1 VTDAPDET
9 TLPDATS
16 DSGAEPRDHADRAPS
31 VPAEEPTADADRA
44 EVDAEERTSP
54 AAVPR
59 PPRPGQRVPR
69 RATAPSPR
77 TAPAV
82 VVAPT
87 PPRLKSTSV
96 AAPAARTAGTGA
108 EDGGDAPSTT
118 SRPPRVRRRTRV
130 QRAAGSAE
138 ADSGAGPAPDG
149 AADRTTTGPAAG
161 SPATPAAAAAV
172 PAAAAATPP
181 DQDALSE
188 LRGMF
193 AEADPPP
200 AVTEPEDEDQD
211 ASPTDGV
218 PAADPEEGSRAAADE
233 VEQVD
238 GVAQDEPVVHAAA
251 DAEEAEGA
259 PDEAASDMPAADAGT
274 GAAPEPDPEPEP
286 SAPSAPDADLT
297 GPPAD
302 APDVV
307 RDEGI
312 QADLLP
318 GPITEPEEADAGT
331 DPDTDTRIHGDTTA
345 ESEPVADRAPAAPPV
360 AHERDDDAPAARAD
374 PAPARTVTVR
384 TDSLTAPRSSRP
396 GLAGVAET
404 ALTPS
409 VRGDRAASPELGD
422 DVLVIDGLTKR
433 FDEKVAVDDVA
444 LTVRAGSFYGIVGP
458 NGAGKTTTMS
468 MVTGL
473 LRPDAGT
480 VTVNGIDVWRDPLT
494 AKRSI
499 GVLPDRLRLFDRLT
513 GAQLLHYSGA
523 LRGLDDAEIRS
534 RSADLVAAF
543 GLEDAVGRLV
553 TDYSAGM
560 TKKVALAC
568 AMIHSPRML
577 VLDEPFESV
586 DPVSAANVVEIL
598 QDYVAHGG
606 TVVLS
611 SHGMD
616 FIQRICD
623 HVAIIVN
630 GRVLAAGTMDEVRAG
645 RSLEERFVA
654 LAGGRRTAEGF
665 SWLHSFSD

>member
-1 VTDAPDET
+1 MTDAPDET
-9 TLPDATS
+9 TSPDATS
-16 DSGAEPRDHADRAPS
+16 DTGAQPHDGTSSGVSSTGDGPTGTATATGAADAAVDVPAAPRAPK
-31 VPAEEPTADADRA
+31 
-44 EVDAEERTSP
+44 
-54 AAVPR
+54 
-59 PPRPGQRVPR
+59 PGQRVPR

-87 PPRLKSTSV
+87 PPRVKASPIVASTARPATAPGSDPDAGE
-96 AAPAARTAGTGA
+96 AA
-108 EDGGDAPSTT
+108 STP
-118 SRPPRVRRRTRV
+118 SRPPRVRRRTRA
-130 QRAAGSAE
+130 QRAAGDPADAGTPPQPDAE
-138 ADSGAGPAPDG
+138 QDGPPVLPSE
-149 AADRTTTGPAAG
+149 PAAP
-161 SPATPAAAAAV
+161 SEPEQ
-172 PAAAAATPP
+172 
-181 DQDALSE
+181 DDLDALS
-188 LRGMF
+188 GML
-193 AEADPPP
+193 ADVHRETPSTEADPVRETRDVDPSP
-200 AVTEPEDEDQD
+200 ESTDTDEVASEGEQVVAIVAEPG
-211 ASPTDGV
+211 P
-218 PAADPEEGSRAAADE
+218 DPIDAADE
-233 VEQVD
+233 ERGSGSTRDD
-238 GVAQDEPVVHAAA
+238 GMASEPDGEPADESSA
-251 DAEEAEGA
+251 DAEE
-259 PDEAASDMPAADAGT
+259 
-274 GAAPEPDPEPEP
+274 
-286 SAPSAPDADLT
+286 
-297 GPPAD
+297 
-302 APDVV
+302 
-307 RDEGI
+307 
-312 QADLLP
+312 
-318 GPITEPEEADAGT
+318 EADAEVEEEAA
-331 DPDTDTRIHGDTTA
+331 P
-345 ESEPVADRAPAAPPV
+345 APAAVATPP
-360 AHERDDDAPAARAD
+360 RA
-374 PAPARTVTVR
+374 VSVR
-384 TDSLTAPRSSRP
+384 TDSLTSPRSTRAGLP
-396 GLAGVAET
+396 GVGET

-409 VRGDRAASPELGD
+409 VRGDRAAAPALGD
-422 DVLVIDGLTKR
+422 DVLVIEGLTKR

-480 VTVNGIDVWRDPLT
+480 VTVNGIDVWQDPLT

-534 RSADLVAAF
+534 RSADLIQAF

>member
-1 VTDAPDET
+1 MG
-9 TLPDATS
+9 S
-16 DSGAEPRDHADRAPS
+16 EP
-31 VPAEEPTADADRA
+31 EPT
-44 EVDAEERTSP
+44 
-54 AAVPR
+54 
-59 PPRPGQRVPR
+59 
-69 RATAPSPR
+69 
-77 TAPAV
+77 
-82 VVAPT
+82 PT
-87 PPRLKSTSV
+87 V
-96 AAPAARTAGTGA
+96 
-108 EDGGDAPSTT
+108 E
-118 SRPPRVRRRTRV
+118 
-130 QRAAGSAE
+130 
-138 ADSGAGPAPDG
+138 
-149 AADRTTTGPAAG
+149 
-161 SPATPAAAAAV
+161 PAAASDPASE
-172 PAAAAATPP
+172 PAATAFP
-181 DQDALSE
+181 D
-188 LRGMF
+188 
-193 AEADPPP
+193 
-200 AVTEPEDEDQD
+200 DED
-211 ASPTDGV
+211 V
-218 PAADPEEGSRAAADE
+218 PGSR
-233 VEQVD
+233 
-238 GVAQDEPVVHAAA
+238 P
-251 DAEEAEGA
+251 
-259 PDEAASDMPAADAGT
+259 
-274 GAAPEPDPEPEP
+274 
-286 SAPSAPDADLT
+286 
-297 GPPAD
+297 
-302 APDVV
+302 
-307 RDEGI
+307 
-312 QADLLP
+312 
-318 GPITEPEEADAGT
+318 
-331 DPDTDTRIHGDTTA
+331 
-345 ESEPVADRAPAAPPV
+345 
-360 AHERDDDAPAARAD
+360 D
-374 PAPARTVTVR
+374 PAPTRSVTVR
-384 TDSLTAPRSSRP
+384 TDSLTAPRSPR
-396 GLAGVAET
+396 LAGVAET

-409 VRGDRAASPELGD
+409 VRGDRAAAPELGD

-433 FDEKVAVDDVA
+433 FDEKVAVDDIA

-534 RSADLVAAF
+534 RSADLIQAF

-630 GRVLAAGTMDEVRAG
+630 GRVLASGTMDEVRAG

>member
-1 VTDAPDET
+1 M
-9 TLPDATS
+9 
-16 DSGAEPRDHADRAPS
+16 
-31 VPAEEPTADADRA
+31 EESTADAASA
-44 EVDAEERTSP
+44 EAESEAAAVV

-87 PPRLKSTSV
+87 PPRLKSTPV
-96 AAPAARTAGTGA
+96 AAPASRPSGGTA
-108 EDGGDAPSTT
+108 DGEGEAAVTAA
-118 SRPPRVRRRTRV
+118 RPPRVRRRTRV

-138 ADSGAGPAPDG
+138 PVAATQSAAPSEADE
-149 AADRTTTGPAAG
+149 DRTAETPVAGAPTTSAPG
-161 SPATPAAAAAV
+161 PATPDDV
-172 PAAAAATPP
+172 AATQP
-181 DQDALSE
+181 DQDGLSE

-193 AEADPPP
+193 ADDDP
-200 AVTEPEDEDQD
+200 Q
-211 ASPTDGV
+211 
-218 PAADPEEGSRAAADE
+218 
-233 VEQVD
+233 
-238 GVAQDEPVVHAAA
+238 PVVAPVGA
-251 DAEEAEGA
+251 DAEEQDVAPTDDAATADGSRASSAEVEQDVIGVPDAEEGA
-259 PDEAASDMPAADAGT
+259 PDADADAYT
-274 GAAPEPDPEPEP
+274 EPGQDATDAVEP
-286 SAPSAPDADLT
+286 T
-297 GPPAD
+297 PAD
-302 APDVV
+302 AARERAMDPMP
-307 RDEGI
+307 
-312 QADLLP
+312 AP
-318 GPITEPEEADAGT
+318 EADADT
-331 DPDTDTRIHGDTTA
+331 DPDPDPDPDTDTDTDTDTTVA
-345 ESEPVADRAPAAPPV
+345 SEPDAEIAPAAPALP
-360 AHERDDDAPAARAD
+360 HERDEDAPARDED
-374 PAPARTVTVR
+374 PAPARAVTIR
-384 TDSLTAPRSSRP
+384 TDSLTAPRSTRP

-409 VRGDRAASPELGD
+409 VRGDRAAAPELGE

-433 FDEKVAVDDVA
+433 FDEKVAVDDIA

-458 NGAGKTTTMS
+458 NGAGKTTTLS

-480 VTVNGIDVWRDPLT
+480 VTVNGIDVWREPLV

-611 SHGMD
+611 SHGME

>member
-1 VTDAPDET
+1 MQRPAG
-9 TLPDATS
+9 
-16 DSGAEPRDHADRAPS
+16 GADLAAGPAD
-31 VPAEEPTADADRA
+31 EEPTATPDTASVESADGAVATADADASADDVTPEPTMEHAESEQDAVDDVRSLLA
-44 EVDAEERTSP
+44 DVDADAYAAVETNSVEQEVD
-54 AAVPR
+54 
-59 PPRPGQRVPR
+59 
-69 RATAPSPR
+69 
-77 TAPAV
+77 
-82 VVAPT
+82 
-87 PPRLKSTSV
+87 
-96 AAPAARTAGTGA
+96 
-108 EDGGDAPSTT
+108 
-118 SRPPRVRRRTRV
+118 
-130 QRAAGSAE
+130 
-138 ADSGAGPAPDG
+138 
-149 AADRTTTGPAAG
+149 
-161 SPATPAAAAAV
+161 
-172 PAAAAATPP
+172 
-181 DQDALSE
+181 
-188 LRGMF
+188 RGIL
-193 AEADPPP
+193 E
-200 AVTEPEDEDQD
+200 T
-211 ASPTDGV
+211 
-218 PAADPEEGSRAAADE
+218 AADE
-233 VEQVD
+233 DTQEPQDPPSAVPDPAEDEIVEASVM
-238 GVAQDEPVVHAAA
+238 
-251 DAEEAEGA
+251 EAEA
-259 PDEAASDMPAADAGT
+259 EAEAEVEAEAEAEVE
-274 GAAPEPDPEPEP
+274 AEVEAEPEPEP
-286 SAPSAPDADLT
+286 
-297 GPPAD
+297 
-302 APDVV
+302 
-307 RDEGI
+307 
-312 QADLLP
+312 
-318 GPITEPEEADAGT
+318 
-331 DPDTDTRIHGDTTA
+331 
-345 ESEPVADRAPAAPPV
+345 
-360 AHERDDDAPAARAD
+360 
-374 PAPARTVTVR
+374 APARAVTVR
-384 TDSLTAPRSSRP
+384 TDSLTSPRSTRQ
-396 GLAGVAET
+396 GLAGRGET

-409 VRGDRAASPELGD
+409 VRGERAAAPELGD
-422 DVLVIDGLTKR
+422 DVLVIEGLTKR
-433 FDEKVAVDDVA
+433 FDEKVAVDDIA

-534 RSADLVAAF
+534 RSADLIRAF

-630 GRVLAAGTMDEVRAG
+630 GRVLASGTMDEVRAG

>member
-1 VTDAPDET
+1 
-9 TLPDATS
+9 
-16 DSGAEPRDHADRAPS
+16 
-31 VPAEEPTADADRA
+31 
-44 EVDAEERTSP
+44 
-54 AAVPR
+54 
-59 PPRPGQRVPR
+59 
-69 RATAPSPR
+69 
-77 TAPAV
+77 
-82 VVAPT
+82 
-87 PPRLKSTSV
+87 
-96 AAPAARTAGTGA
+96 
-108 EDGGDAPSTT
+108 
-118 SRPPRVRRRTRV
+118 
-130 QRAAGSAE
+130 
-138 ADSGAGPAPDG
+138 
-149 AADRTTTGPAAG
+149 
-161 SPATPAAAAAV
+161 
-172 PAAAAATPP
+172 
-181 DQDALSE
+181 
-188 LRGMF
+188 M
-193 AEADPPP
+193 
-200 AVTEPEDEDQD
+200 
-211 ASPTDGV
+211 
-218 PAADPEEGSRAAADE
+218 
-233 VEQVD
+233 
-238 GVAQDEPVVHAAA
+238 
-251 DAEEAEGA
+251 
-259 PDEAASDMPAADAGT
+259 
-274 GAAPEPDPEPEP
+274 
-286 SAPSAPDADLT
+286 
-297 GPPAD
+297 
-302 APDVV
+302 
-307 RDEGI
+307 
-312 QADLLP
+312 
-318 GPITEPEEADAGT
+318 
-331 DPDTDTRIHGDTTA
+331 
-345 ESEPVADRAPAAPPV
+345 
-360 AHERDDDAPAARAD
+360 
-374 PAPARTVTVR
+374 TVR
-384 TDSLTAPRSSRP
+384 TDSLTAPRSTRP

-409 VRGDRAASPELGD
+409 VRGDRAAAPELGD
-422 DVLVIDGLTKR
+422 DVLVIEGLTKR
-433 FDEKVAVDDVA
+433 FDEKVAVDDIA

-480 VTVNGIDVWRDPLT
+480 VTVNGIDVWREPLT

-523 LRGLDDAEIRS
+523 LRGLPDSEIRS

-586 DPVSAANVVEIL
+586 DPVSAANVVEIM

>member
-1 VTDAPDET
+1 MTDAPDET
-9 TLPDATS
+9 TSPDATS
-16 DSGAEPRDHADRAPS
+16 DSATEPRDHADRAPS
-31 VPAEEPTADADRA
+31 DVAEEPTAGPAAADDERA
-44 EVDAEERTSP
+44 TTT
-54 AAVPR
+54 AVPR

-87 PPRLKSTSV
+87 PPRVKSTPV
-96 AAPAARTAGTGA
+96 TAPASRPSGA
-108 EDGGDAPSTT
+108 AADGDGEAPSTT
-118 SRPPRVRRRTRV
+118 ARPPRVRRRTRV

-138 ADSGAGPAPDG
+138 G
-149 AADRTTTGPAAG
+149 
-161 SPATPAAAAAV
+161 V
-172 PAAAAATPP
+172 PAAPEASGASEAPSDPVPVAEDDSAATQPP
-181 DQDALSE
+181 QDGLSE
-188 LRGMF
+188 LGAMF
-193 AEADPPP
+193 VESDPEASVEP
-200 AVTEPEDEDQD
+200 ARSDAADQD
-211 ASPTDGV
+211 DAPTDDG
-218 PAADPEEGSRAAADE
+218 PAADPEGASPASAEE
-233 VEQVD
+233 VGQ
-238 GVAQDEPVVHAAA
+238 GVAGVA
-251 DAEEAEGA
+251 DGGEAE
-259 PDEAASDMPAADAGT
+259 D
-274 GAAPEPDPEPEP
+274 
-286 SAPSAPDADLT
+286 APDAD
-297 GPPAD
+297 AD
-302 APDVV
+302 AD
-307 RDEGI
+307 
-312 QADLLP
+312 
-318 GPITEPEEADAGT
+318 ADAGA
-331 DPDTDTRIHGDTTA
+331 DADGDA
-345 ESEPVADRAPAAPPV
+345 DEPVADEPVADADPAAEPERDTTSDLETTPADPPAAGSDAVADEENAVDPAQVPVTEDGEDAADGEADTDTTVAAEQVAGMAPAAPRVPPG
-360 AHERDDDAPAARAD
+360 RDEDASASHADPAAARA
-374 PAPARTVTVR
+374 VTVR

-396 GLAGVAET
+396 GLAGMAET

-409 VRGDRAASPELGD
+409 VRGDRAAAPELGE

-480 VTVNGIDVWRDPLT
+480 VTVNGIDVWREPLT

-534 RSADLVAAF
+534 RSADLIAAF

>member
-1 VTDAPDET
+1 MTDAPDET
-9 TLPDATS
+9 TSPDATS
-16 DSGAEPRDHADRAPS
+16 DSAMEARDHADRAPS
-31 VPAEEPTADADRA
+31 AVEEEPTAGPAADPA
-44 EVDAEERTSP
+44 AAEEERATTT
-54 AAVPR
+54 AVPR

-87 PPRLKSTSV
+87 PPRVKSAPV
-96 AAPAARTAGTGA
+96 AAPASRPSAGA
-108 EDGGDAPSTT
+108 ADGDGDAPATT
-118 SRPPRVRRRTRV
+118 TRPPRVRRRTRV
-130 QRAAGSAE
+130 QRAAGSAAGVAAVE
-138 ADSGAGPAPDG
+138 GAEVSGPAEVSKAPID
-149 AADRTTTGPAAG
+149 
-161 SPATPAAAAAV
+161 AV
-172 PAAAAATPP
+172 PAVGSLATSAPGPVAEDDSPAPQP
-181 DQDALSE
+181 DQDGLSAL
-188 LRGMF
+188 GAMF
-193 AEADPPP
+193 AESDPQPLVEPARAD
-200 AVTEPEDEDQD
+200 ADDQD
-211 ASPTDGV
+211 GPPTHDGA
-218 PAADPEEGSRAAADE
+218 AADPEGGSPASSVE
-233 VEQVD
+233 VEQEVAEVAD
-238 GVAQDEPVVHAAA
+238 GG
-251 DAEEAEGA
+251 EAE
-259 PDEAASDMPAADAGT
+259 D
-274 GAAPEPDPEPEP
+274 
-286 SAPSAPDADLT
+286 APDAD
-297 GPPAD
+297 AD
-302 APDVV
+302 AD
-307 RDEGI
+307 
-312 QADLLP
+312 
-318 GPITEPEEADAGT
+318 
-331 DPDTDTRIHGDTTA
+331 
-345 ESEPVADRAPAAPPV
+345 PVADVDPAAEPEQDTTSDHEPGTADPAAAGADAVADEEIAADAAQVPVTETDEDAADGEAETVAEVITEQGAGTAPAAPPV
-360 AHERDDDAPAARAD
+360 PPERDEDASASHAD

-396 GLAGVAET
+396 GLAGMAET

-409 VRGDRAASPELGD
+409 VRGDRAAAPALGE

-480 VTVNGIDVWRDPLT
+480 VTVNGIDVWREPLT

-499 GVLPDRLRLFDRLT
+499 GVLPDRLHLFDRLT

-534 RSADLVAAF
+534 RSADLIAAF

>member
-1 VTDAPDET
+1 
-9 TLPDATS
+9 
-16 DSGAEPRDHADRAPS
+16 
-31 VPAEEPTADADRA
+31 
-44 EVDAEERTSP
+44 
-54 AAVPR
+54 
-59 PPRPGQRVPR
+59 
-69 RATAPSPR
+69 
-77 TAPAV
+77 
-82 VVAPT
+82 
-87 PPRLKSTSV
+87 
-96 AAPAARTAGTGA
+96 
-108 EDGGDAPSTT
+108 
-118 SRPPRVRRRTRV
+118 
-130 QRAAGSAE
+130 
-138 ADSGAGPAPDG
+138 
-149 AADRTTTGPAAG
+149 
-161 SPATPAAAAAV
+161 
-172 PAAAAATPP
+172 
-181 DQDALSE
+181 
-188 LRGMF
+188 M
-193 AEADPPP
+193 
-200 AVTEPEDEDQD
+200 
-211 ASPTDGV
+211 
-218 PAADPEEGSRAAADE
+218 
-233 VEQVD
+233 
-238 GVAQDEPVVHAAA
+238 
-251 DAEEAEGA
+251 
-259 PDEAASDMPAADAGT
+259 
-274 GAAPEPDPEPEP
+274 
-286 SAPSAPDADLT
+286 
-297 GPPAD
+297 
-302 APDVV
+302 
-307 RDEGI
+307 
-312 QADLLP
+312 
-318 GPITEPEEADAGT
+318 
-331 DPDTDTRIHGDTTA
+331 
-345 ESEPVADRAPAAPPV
+345 
-360 AHERDDDAPAARAD
+360 
-374 PAPARTVTVR
+374 TVR
-384 TDSLTAPRSSRP
+384 TDSLTSPRSTRP
-396 GLAGVAET
+396 GLAGVGET

-409 VRGDRAASPELGD
+409 VRGERAAAPDLGD
-422 DVLVIDGLTKR
+422 DVLVIEGLTKR

-534 RSADLVAAF
+534 RAADLVQAF

-630 GRVLAAGTMDEVRAG
+630 GRVLASGTMDEVRAG

>member
-9 TLPDATS
+9 TSPDATS
-16 DSGAEPRDHADRAPS
+16 DTGAQPQDGASTGAPAP
-31 VPAEEPTADADRA
+31 VDGVADATA
-44 EVDAEERTSP
+44 SSP

-87 PPRLKSTSV
+87 PPRVRSTPLVAPVARPADAGATAGEGTSTST
-96 AAPAARTAGTGA
+96 PA
-108 EDGGDAPSTT
+108 
-118 SRPPRVRRRTRV
+118 RPPRVRRRTRV
-130 QRAAGSAE
+130 QRAAGG
-138 ADSGAGPAPDG
+138 ADAAAGPAVEEQPAGEQASPDVSSDETVAPFEG
-149 AADRTTTGPAAG
+149 AADADAVSHEPTAEDAEPEADGVEDVRSLFDDAGPELDSEPTAEA
-161 SPATPAAAAAV
+161 P
-172 PAAAAATPP
+172 
-181 DQDALSE
+181 QDAPETGTADAAPDVDADVDAAEPQDRPSAVSE
-188 LRGMF
+188 PASEPAEDAIVEATVIE
-193 AEADPPP
+193 AEA
-200 AVTEPEDEDQD
+200 EPEPETQ
-211 ASPTDGV
+211 V
-218 PAADPEEGSRAAADE
+218 DPE
-233 VEQVD
+233 
-238 GVAQDEPVVHAAA
+238 P
-251 DAEEAEGA
+251 
-259 PDEAASDMPAADAGT
+259 
-274 GAAPEPDPEPEP
+274 APEPSP
-286 SAPSAPDADLT
+286 
-297 GPPAD
+297 
-302 APDVV
+302 
-307 RDEGI
+307 
-312 QADLLP
+312 
-318 GPITEPEEADAGT
+318 
-331 DPDTDTRIHGDTTA
+331 
-345 ESEPVADRAPAAPPV
+345 
-360 AHERDDDAPAARAD
+360 ARA
-374 PAPARTVTVR
+374 VTVR
-384 TDSLTAPRSSRP
+384 TDSLTSPRSSRP
-396 GLAGVAET
+396 GLAGVGET

-409 VRGDRAASPELGD
+409 VRGERAAAPELGD
-422 DVLVIDGLTKR
+422 DVLVIEGLTKR
-433 FDEKVAVDDVA
+433 FDEKVAVDDIA

-534 RSADLVAAF
+534 RSADLIQAF

-630 GRVLAAGTMDEVRAG
+630 GRVLASGTMDEVRAG

>member
-9 TLPDATS
+9 TSPDATS
-16 DSGAEPRDHADRAPS
+16 DTGAQPQDGASTGAAAPADGA
-31 VPAEEPTADADRA
+31 ADATA
-44 EVDAEERTSP
+44 SSP

-87 PPRLKSTSV
+87 PPRVRSTPLV
-96 AAPAARTAGTGA
+96 APAARPADAGGVGEEGTGTA
-108 EDGGDAPSTT
+108 TT
-118 SRPPRVRRRTRV
+118 PARPPRVRRRTRV
-130 QRAAGSAE
+130 QRAAGGADLPAE
-138 ADSGAGPAPDG
+138 SPVEEQ
-149 AADRTTTGPAAG
+149 AAG
-161 SPATPAAAAAV
+161 EQASPDVSPDRPV
-172 PAAAAATPP
+172 AAT
-181 DQDALSE
+181 
-188 LRGMF
+188 
-193 AEADPPP
+193 AD
-200 AVTEPEDEDQD
+200 
-211 ASPTDGV
+211 
-218 PAADPEEGSRAAADE
+218 
-233 VEQVD
+233 
-238 GVAQDEPVVHAAA
+238 
-251 DAEEAEGA
+251 
-259 PDEAASDMPAADAGT
+259 AADAGADGVSQEPT
-274 GAAPEPDPEPEP
+274 AEDAEPEQDGVEDVRSLFADAGPDPEVAVGSTEDEPEP
-286 SAPSAPDADLT
+286 ET
-297 GPPAD
+297 ETAD
-302 APDVV
+302 ATLDVDV
-307 RDEGI
+307 AEPQDGASAALEPVEDEI
-312 QADLLP
+312 V
-318 GPITEPEEADAGT
+318 EASVIEAEAEAELQT
-331 DPDTDTRIHGDTTA
+331 QVDPDT
-345 ESEPVADRAPAAPPV
+345 APEASP
-360 AHERDDDAPAARAD
+360 ARA
-374 PAPARTVTVR
+374 VTVR
-384 TDSLTAPRSSRP
+384 TDSLTSPRSTRP
-396 GLAGVAET
+396 GLAGLGET

-409 VRGDRAASPELGD
+409 VRGERAAAPELGD
-422 DVLVIDGLTKR
+422 DVLVIQGLTKR
-433 FDEKVAVDDVA
+433 FDEKVAVDDIA

-534 RSADLVAAF
+534 RSADLIQAF

-630 GRVLAAGTMDEVRAG
+630 GRVLASGTMDEVRAG

>member
-1 VTDAPDET
+1 
-9 TLPDATS
+9 
-16 DSGAEPRDHADRAPS
+16 
-31 VPAEEPTADADRA
+31 
-44 EVDAEERTSP
+44 
-54 AAVPR
+54 
-59 PPRPGQRVPR
+59 R

-87 PPRLKSTSV
+87 PPRVKSSPIV
-96 AAPAARTAGTGA
+96 APASRLPVSADDAG
-108 EDGGDAPSTT
+108 ESPSAA

-138 ADSGAGPAPDG
+138 AVAVSEDSAASDVDEERTATGTSVDSPTMPTEAPD
-149 AADRTTTGPAAG
+149 
-161 SPATPAAAAAV
+161 AAV
-172 PAAAAATPP
+172 PPDADATAP
-181 DQDALSE
+181 DQDGLTELSS
-188 LRGMF
+188 MF
-193 AEADPPP
+193 SDADRQPTGDP
-200 AVTEPEDEDQD
+200 ARPVVED
-211 ASPTDGV
+211 DGAPSTGDV
-218 PAADPEEGSRAAADE
+218 PAAEAADG
-233 VEQVD
+233 D
-238 GVAQDEPVVHAAA
+238 GPTSA
-251 DAEEAEGA
+251 EAESRDPASVEATDPGHGVPDA
-259 PDEAASDMPAADAGT
+259 LDDPDEAAGPDAIV
-274 GAAPEPDPEPEP
+274 EPEPEP
-286 SAPSAPDADLT
+286 EPEPKPEPEPVTDRETAPELTADAVAEAAEPADQVADDESATPDADAV
-297 GPPAD
+297 PEP
-302 APDVV
+302 APDS
-307 RDEGI
+307 
-312 QADLLP
+312 
-318 GPITEPEEADAGT
+318 EPET
-331 DPDTDTRIHGDTTA
+331 
-345 ESEPVADRAPAAPPV
+345 
-360 AHERDDDAPAARAD
+360 ARA
-374 PAPARTVTVR
+374 VTVR
-384 TDSLTAPRSSRP
+384 TDSLTAPRSTRP

-409 VRGDRAASPELGD
+409 VRGDRAAAPELGD
-422 DVLVIDGLTKR
+422 DVLVIEGLTKR
-433 FDEKVAVDDVA
+433 FDEKVAVDDIA

-480 VTVNGIDVWRDPLT
+480 VTVNGIDVWREPLT

-523 LRGLDDAEIRS
+523 LRGLADAEIRS
-534 RSADLVAAF
+534 RSADLIAAF

>member
-1 VTDAPDET
+1 M
-9 TLPDATS
+9 
-16 DSGAEPRDHADRAPS
+16 EPREHADRAS
-31 VPAEEPTADADRA
+31 SAEAEELAADTPAAGEEHAPTTVA
-44 EVDAEERTSP
+44 

-87 PPRLKSTSV
+87 PPRVKSAPV
-96 AAPAARTAGTGA
+96 APAASRPSGGAG
-108 EDGGDAPSTT
+108 EDGGDASTT
-118 SRPPRVRRRTRV
+118 TGRAPRVRRRTRV

-138 ADSGAGPAPDG
+138 AV
-149 AADRTTTGPAAG
+149 PAAG
-161 SPATPAAAAAV
+161 SGTTSAPEAESHDDAV
-172 PAAAAATPP
+172 PAQP
-181 DQDALSE
+181 DQDGLSE

-193 AEADPPP
+193 AE
-200 AVTEPEDEDQD
+200 
-211 ASPTDGV
+211 
-218 PAADPEEGSRAAADE
+218 
-233 VEQVD
+233 
-238 GVAQDEPVVHAAA
+238 
-251 DAEEAEGA
+251 
-259 PDEAASDMPAADAGT
+259 
-274 GAAPEPDPEPEP
+274 PEPEP
-286 SAPSAPDADLT
+286 EPEPASAE
-297 GPPAD
+297 PASED
-302 APDVV
+302 RAEP
-307 RDEGI
+307 E
-312 QADLLP
+312 AEPEAETEPLP
-318 GPITEPEEADAGT
+318 GPEAEADL
-331 DPDTDTRIHGDTTA
+331 DA
-345 ESEPVADRAPAAPPV
+345 EPLADVEPVAAPEEEDAASALEPAPADHPASASDVV
-360 AHERDDDAPAARAD
+360 AHAETAED
-374 PAPARTVTVR
+374 PAPDPSAEPATDDGAPTGSDTPAPVDAEVLEEVDAAATPLTPERPADEPASPAEPASTRAVTVR
-384 TDSLTAPRSSRP
+384 TDSLTAPRSPRP
-396 GLAGVAET
+396 GLAGMAET

-409 VRGDRAASPELGD
+409 VRGDRAAAPELGE

-433 FDEKVAVDDVA
+433 FDEKVAVDDIA

-480 VTVNGIDVWRDPLT
+480 VTVNGIDVWREPLI

-534 RSADLVAAF
+534 RSADLIAAF

>member
-1 VTDAPDET
+1 MTDAPDET
-9 TLPDATS
+9 TSPDATS
-16 DSGAEPRDHADRAPS
+16 DSSAEPRDHADSAAA
-31 VPAEEPTADADRA
+31 VPAEGPTVMAVPV
-44 EVDAEERTSP
+44 EGS

-87 PPRLKSTSV
+87 PPRVKSSPV
-96 AAPAARTAGTGA
+96 VAPASRLPVSADDAG
-108 EDGGDAPSTT
+108 ESPSAA

-138 ADSGAGPAPDG
+138 AVVVAEDSAASDVDGERTATGMSVDSPTTPAEVPD
-149 AADRTTTGPAAG
+149 AADPHDARPTAPEQDGLTELSSMFSDADRQPTGDPVRHAPEDDGTPPPDDVSAAEASDG
-161 SPATPAAAAAV
+161 PGPTSADADPGDAV
-172 PAAAAATPP
+172 PDTL
-181 DQDALSE
+181 DDS
-188 LRGMF
+188 
-193 AEADPPP
+193 D
-200 AVTEPEDEDQD
+200 V
-211 ASPTDGV
+211 
-218 PAADPEEGSRAAADE
+218 AADPEASVEPEPEPEPLTDHGIALEPTAEAEAQAAE
-233 VEQVD
+233 TSEQVVD
-238 GVAQDEPVVHAAA
+238 DVSATPDA
-251 DAEEAEGA
+251 DA
-259 PDEAASDMPAADAGT
+259 DAVPGHV
-274 GAAPEPDPEPEP
+274 ADPEPEK
-286 SAPSAPDADLT
+286 
-297 GPPAD
+297 
-302 APDVV
+302 
-307 RDEGI
+307 
-312 QADLLP
+312 
-318 GPITEPEEADAGT
+318 
-331 DPDTDTRIHGDTTA
+331 
-345 ESEPVADRAPAAPPV
+345 
-360 AHERDDDAPAARAD
+360 AR
-374 PAPARTVTVR
+374 PVTVR
-384 TDSLTAPRSSRP
+384 TDSLTAPRSTRP

-409 VRGDRAASPELGD
+409 VRGDRAAAPELGD
-422 DVLVIDGLTKR
+422 DVLVIEGLTKR
-433 FDEKVAVDDVA
+433 FDEKVAVDDIA

-480 VTVNGIDVWRDPLT
+480 VTVNGIDVWREPLT

>member
-1 VTDAPDET
+1 MTDAPDET
-9 TLPDATS
+9 TSSDAASERDAVPLEGAPGTPSAPDA
-16 DSGAEPRDHADRAPS
+16 R
-31 VPAEEPTADADRA
+31 PAQRADAEA
-44 EVDAEERTSP
+44 AP
-54 AAVPR
+54 A
-59 PPRPGQRVPR
+59 PRPGPRVPR
-69 RATAPSPR
+69 RAIAPSPR

-82 VVAPT
+82 VVTPTAPRVTTARAT
-87 PPRLKSTSV
+87 PATRPADDEERTPSSTS
-96 AAPAARTAGTGA
+96 ASAR
-108 EDGGDAPSTT
+108 S
-118 SRPPRVRRRTRV
+118 PRVRKRTRV
-130 QRAAGSAE
+130 QRPAGATAA
-138 ADSGAGPAPDG
+138 DVRTPVDPVAPD
-149 AADRTTTGPAAG
+149 
-161 SPATPAAAAAV
+161 
-172 PAAAAATPP
+172 AAAATTGQEPVAGAGAAP
-181 DQDALSE
+181 APASAPTSTSHDDAVAE
-188 LRGMF
+188 LRGLLDAAEQAHATRLEREDDARGDSL
-193 AEADPPP
+193 AEAAHAEGDTDGGSAPAPVAEAEATDAPHAQEDSTEEAATEAVDVEDARPVDGADSVVDAVETEPP
-200 AVTEPEDEDQD
+200 ATADAPAPRTEQESE
-211 ASPTDGV
+211 G
-218 PAADPEEGSRAAADE
+218 PAAVAAAEILPDDSEDSRAAAADDAPVGP
-233 VEQVD
+233 VER
-238 GVAQDEPVVHAAA
+238 G
-251 DAEEAEGA
+251 
-259 PDEAASDMPAADAGT
+259 DEAAT
-274 GAAPEPDPEPEP
+274 
-286 SAPSAPDADLT
+286 
-297 GPPAD
+297 
-302 APDVV
+302 
-307 RDEGI
+307 
-312 QADLLP
+312 
-318 GPITEPEEADAGT
+318 PEEADE
-331 DPDTDTRIHGDTTA
+331 DTAAQVETA
-345 ESEPVADRAPAAPPV
+345 PEPEVEPAAETES
-360 AHERDDDAPAARAD
+360 A
-374 PAPARTVTVR
+374 PAPAPPPEPARVVTVR
-384 TDSLTAPRSSRP
+384 TDSLTAPRSPRA
-396 GLAGVAET
+396 GLAGVDET

-409 VRGDRAASPELGD
+409 VRGERAAAPELGD
-422 DVLVIDGLTKR
+422 EVLVIAGLTKR

-523 LRGLDDAEIRS
+523 LRGLDAEEIRR

-560 TKKVALAC
+560 AKKVALAC
-568 AMIHSPRML
+568 AMIHSPRLL

-645 RSLEERFVA
+645 RTLEERFVA

>member
-1 VTDAPDET
+1 MTDAPDET
-9 TLPDATS
+9 TSPDATS
-16 DSGAEPRDHADRAPS
+16 DPAAEPREHADRAPS
-31 VPAEEPTADADRA
+31 APMEESTADEAAA
-44 EVDAEERTSP
+44 EAEPEP
-54 AAVPR
+54 AAVVAAVPR

-87 PPRLKSTSV
+87 PPRVKSTPV
-96 AAPAARTAGTGA
+96 AAPAPLPSGGTA
-108 EDGGDAPSTT
+108 DGEGEAAATVA
-118 SRPPRVRRRTRV
+118 RPPRVRRRTRV

-138 ADSGAGPAPDG
+138 PVAATQSAAPSEADE
-149 AADRTTTGPAAG
+149 DRTAETPVAG
-161 SPATPAAAAAV
+161 SPTTSAPGPATPDDVAE
-172 PAAAAATPP
+172 TQP
-181 DQDALSE
+181 DQDGLSE

-193 AEADPPP
+193 AEDDPQP
-200 AVTEPEDEDQD
+200 AVAPEGAD
-211 ASPTDGV
+211 AEHRDAAPTDD
-218 PAADPEEGSRAAADE
+218 AAAADGSRTSS
-233 VEQVD
+233 VE
-238 GVAQDEPVVHAAA
+238 AEQDVSGATDAEEGARDADADADA
-251 DAEEAEGA
+251 DAESL
-259 PDEAASDMPAADAGT
+259 PQADAD
-274 GAAPEPDPEPEP
+274 PDPEPEQDATDAVEP
-286 SAPSAPDADLT
+286 S
-297 GPPAD
+297 PAEAAGD
-302 APDVV
+302 RAVDPVPV
-307 RDEGI
+307 
-312 QADLLP
+312 P
-318 GPITEPEEADAGT
+318 EADA
-331 DPDTDTRIHGDTTA
+331 DADTTVA
-345 ESEPVADRAPAAPPV
+345 SEPDAEIAPAAPAV
-360 AHERDDDAPAARAD
+360 AHERDEDDPAPRED
-374 PAPARTVTVR
+374 PAPARAVTVR
-384 TDSLTAPRSSRP
+384 TDSLTAPRSTRP

-409 VRGDRAASPELGD
+409 VRGDRAAAPELGE

-433 FDEKVAVDDVA
+433 FDEKVAVDDIA

-480 VTVNGIDVWRDPLT
+480 VTVNGIDVWREPLI

-598 QDYVAHGG
+598 RDYVAHGG

>member
-1 VTDAPDET
+1 M
-9 TLPDATS
+9 
-16 DSGAEPRDHADRAPS
+16 
-31 VPAEEPTADADRA
+31 
-44 EVDAEERTSP
+44 
-54 AAVPR
+54 
-59 PPRPGQRVPR
+59 
-69 RATAPSPR
+69 
-77 TAPAV
+77 
-82 VVAPT
+82 
-87 PPRLKSTSV
+87 
-96 AAPAARTAGTGA
+96 
-108 EDGGDAPSTT
+108 
-118 SRPPRVRRRTRV
+118 
-130 QRAAGSAE
+130 QRAAGGADVAAGDPVEEQAAGEHASPDVAAHESAAPDARAAE
-138 ADSGAGPAPDG
+138 AGADDVSQEPTAEDAEPERDGVEDVRTLFADADADPGVAVGSTEDEPETATADATPDVDAAEPQDGTSSVPAPAEDET
-149 AADRTTTGPAAG
+149 AEETVAEAEAEAEAEPEPQTQTQTQIDPDPA
-161 SPATPAAAAAV
+161 PEAV
-172 PAAAAATPP
+172 PA
-181 DQDALSE
+181 
-188 LRGMF
+188 
-193 AEADPPP
+193 
-200 AVTEPEDEDQD
+200 
-211 ASPTDGV
+211 
-218 PAADPEEGSRAAADE
+218 RA
-233 VEQVD
+233 
-238 GVAQDEPVVHAAA
+238 
-251 DAEEAEGA
+251 
-259 PDEAASDMPAADAGT
+259 
-274 GAAPEPDPEPEP
+274 
-286 SAPSAPDADLT
+286 
-297 GPPAD
+297 
-302 APDVV
+302 
-307 RDEGI
+307 
-312 QADLLP
+312 
-318 GPITEPEEADAGT
+318 
-331 DPDTDTRIHGDTTA
+331 
-345 ESEPVADRAPAAPPV
+345 
-360 AHERDDDAPAARAD
+360 
-374 PAPARTVTVR
+374 VTVR
-384 TDSLTAPRSSRP
+384 TDSLTSPRSSRP
-396 GLAGVAET
+396 GLAGVGET

-409 VRGDRAASPELGD
+409 VRGDRAAAPELGD
-422 DVLVIDGLTKR
+422 DVLVIEGLTKR
-433 FDEKVAVDDVA
+433 FDEKVAVDDIA

-523 LRGLDDAEIRS
+523 LRGLDGAEIRS
-534 RSADLVAAF
+534 RSADLVQAF

-630 GRVLAAGTMDEVRAG
+630 GRVLASGTMDEVRAG

>member
-1 VTDAPDET
+1 MPE
-9 TLPDATS
+9 
-16 DSGAEPRDHADRAPS
+16 
-31 VPAEEPTADADRA
+31 
-44 EVDAEERTSP
+44 
-54 AAVPR
+54 
-59 PPRPGQRVPR
+59 
-69 RATAPSPR
+69 
-77 TAPAV
+77 
-82 VVAPT
+82 
-87 PPRLKSTSV
+87 
-96 AAPAARTAGTGA
+96 
-108 EDGGDAPSTT
+108 DAPSTDAAPSTDDAT
-118 SRPPRVRRRTRV
+118 STDAATSINSSDRT
-130 QRAAGSAE
+130 AGSDAGEPAE
-138 ADSGAGPAPDG
+138 RADG
-149 AADRTTTGPAAG
+149 AAD
-161 SPATPAAAAAV
+161 AAV
-172 PAAAAATPP
+172 P
-181 DQDALSE
+181 
-188 LRGMF
+188 
-193 AEADPPP
+193 
-200 AVTEPEDEDQD
+200 
-211 ASPTDGV
+211 V
-218 PAADPEEGSRAAADE
+218 PAPDP
-233 VEQVD
+233 
-238 GVAQDEPVVHAAA
+238 
-251 DAEEAEGA
+251 
-259 PDEAASDMPAADAGT
+259 T
-274 GAAPEPDPEPEP
+274 PEP
-286 SAPSAPDADLT
+286 
-297 GPPAD
+297 
-302 APDVV
+302 
-307 RDEGI
+307 
-312 QADLLP
+312 
-318 GPITEPEEADAGT
+318 
-331 DPDTDTRIHGDTTA
+331 
-345 ESEPVADRAPAAPPV
+345 
-360 AHERDDDAPAARAD
+360 ARS
-374 PAPARTVTVR
+374 VTVR
-384 TDSLTAPRSSRP
+384 TDSLTAPRSPRG
-396 GLAGVAET
+396 GLARVDET

-409 VRGDRAASPELGD
+409 VRGDRAAAPELGD
-422 DVLVIDGLTKR
+422 EVLVIEGLTKR

-480 VTVNGIDVWRDPLT
+480 VTVNGVDVWRDPLT

-523 LRGLDDAEIRS
+523 LRGLDAAEIRD

-568 AMIHSPRML
+568 AMIHSPRVL

-645 RSLEERFVA
+645 RTLEERFVA

>member
-1 VTDAPDET
+1 MTDAPDET
-9 TLPDATS
+9 TSPDATS
-16 DSGAEPRDHADRAPS
+16 DSATEPREHADRLPS
-31 VPAEEPTADADRA
+31 GVAGEPIADPAAGGADRSDVTA
-44 EVDAEERTSP
+44 V

-87 PPRLKSTSV
+87 PPRVKSAPV
-96 AAPAARTAGTGA
+96 VAPASRPSVGAA
-108 EDGGDAPSTT
+108 EDGGDSPSTT
-118 SRPPRVRRRTRV
+118 VRPPRVRRRTRV

-138 ADSGAGPAPDG
+138 TVPSTEGADGSEAADGAVPDG
-149 AADRTTTGPAAG
+149 D
-161 SPATPAAAAAV
+161 PATQ
-172 PAAAAATPP
+172 
-181 DQDALSE
+181 QDHAGLSE

-193 AEADPPP
+193 AEDDATTAVDAGHADP
-200 AVTEPEDEDQD
+200 
-211 ASPTDGV
+211 
-218 PAADPEEGSRAAADE
+218 
-233 VEQVD
+233 
-238 GVAQDEPVVHAAA
+238 VHG
-251 DAEEAEGA
+251 D
-259 PDEAASDMPAADAGT
+259 
-274 GAAPEPDPEPEP
+274 AAPEDDVAAPDPEDGSTVSSVEAEQVIDEIVETAQAESDPEPEP
-286 SAPSAPDADLT
+286 
-297 GPPAD
+297 
-302 APDVV
+302 
-307 RDEGI
+307 
-312 QADLLP
+312 
-318 GPITEPEEADAGT
+318 EPEPEREPEPGAEL
-331 DPDTDTRIHGDTTA
+331 
-345 ESEPVADRAPAAPPV
+345 ESEPLADAEPVVAPGPEEDATSVLEPAPADHPASASDTAVAADVQIAEDPVPDPPAVPEADGDTRTDGGGQPPVAAEASGGTATAAPP
-360 AHERDDDAPAARAD
+360 AAQEGREDAPASPAARA
-374 PAPARTVTVR
+374 ATVR
-384 TDSLTAPRSSRP
+384 TDSLTAPRSMRP
-396 GLAGVAET
+396 GLAAMAET

-409 VRGDRAASPELGD
+409 VRGERAAAPELGE

-433 FDEKVAVDDVA
+433 FDEKVAVDDIA

-480 VTVNGIDVWRDPLT
+480 VTVNGIDVWREPLV

>member
-1 VTDAPDET
+1 MTDAPDET
-9 TLPDATS
+9 TSPDATS
-16 DSGAEPRDHADRAPS
+16 DSSAEPRDHADSAAA
-31 VPAEEPTADADRA
+31 VPAEDPPVTALPA
-44 EVDAEERTSP
+44 EGP

-59 PPRPGQRVPR
+59 LPRPGQRVPR

-87 PPRLKSTSV
+87 PPRVKSIPVVAPASRLPVSADDAGESTS
-96 AAPAARTAGTGA
+96 AA
-108 EDGGDAPSTT
+108 

-138 ADSGAGPAPDG
+138 AVVASEDSAASDVAEERTATGMSVDSPTTPAEVPDAADPHDAGPTAPDQDG
-149 AADRTTTGPAAG
+149 LTQLSSMFSDADRQPTGDPVRPVLEDDGTAPTDVV
-161 SPATPAAAAAV
+161 SAAAAADGPDPASADADPGDPVGVEATDPGDAV
-172 PAAAAATPP
+172 PDALDTPDAAAEP
-181 DQDALSE
+181 DASVEPEPEPLTDHETALE
-188 LRGMF
+188 PT
-193 AEADPPP
+193 AEAE
-200 AVTEPEDEDQD
+200 AQ
-211 ASPTDGV
+211 
-218 PAADPEEGSRAAADE
+218 AAETS
-233 VEQVD
+233 EQVVD
-238 GVAQDEPVVHAAA
+238 DESANPDSDA
-251 DAEEAEGA
+251 DAVPG
-259 PDEAASDMPAADAGT
+259 PG
-274 GAAPEPDPEPEP
+274 PDPEP
-286 SAPSAPDADLT
+286 
-297 GPPAD
+297 
-302 APDVV
+302 
-307 RDEGI
+307 
-312 QADLLP
+312 
-318 GPITEPEEADAGT
+318 GT
-331 DPDTDTRIHGDTTA
+331 
-345 ESEPVADRAPAAPPV
+345 
-360 AHERDDDAPAARAD
+360 ARA
-374 PAPARTVTVR
+374 VTVR
-384 TDSLTAPRSSRP
+384 TDSLTAPRSTRP

-409 VRGDRAASPELGD
+409 VRGDRAAAPELGD
-422 DVLVIDGLTKR
+422 DVLVIEGLTKR
-433 FDEKVAVDDVA
+433 FDEKVAVDDIA

-480 VTVNGIDVWRDPLT
+480 VTVNGIDVWREPLT

-523 LRGLDDAEIRS
+523 LRGLPDSEIRS

>member
-1 VTDAPDET
+1 M
-9 TLPDATS
+9 
-16 DSGAEPRDHADRAPS
+16 
-31 VPAEEPTADADRA
+31 
-44 EVDAEERTSP
+44 
-54 AAVPR
+54 
-59 PPRPGQRVPR
+59 
-69 RATAPSPR
+69 
-77 TAPAV
+77 
-82 VVAPT
+82 
-87 PPRLKSTSV
+87 
-96 AAPAARTAGTGA
+96 
-108 EDGGDAPSTT
+108 
-118 SRPPRVRRRTRV
+118 

-138 ADSGAGPAPDG
+138 VAPGAGSGTAP
-149 AADRTTTGPAAG
+149 GPVDDETAAG
-161 SPATPAAAAAV
+161 STAGS
-172 PAAAAATPP
+172 AATPVKDP
-181 DQDALSE
+181 DAAPQDGPEATRPDRDGLTELSS
-188 LRGMF
+188 MF
-193 AEADPPP
+193 TDADPQPAVEPVHAVVEQHVAPPDDDAAPDPADRPRASPPAAEADVPADVEATDPERVAHEDVDEPEPDVEASTEAEREPDLMIEPASSPVDLPDAQQDVVAEDEPEADSAPEPEAEP
-200 AVTEPEDEDQD
+200 AVE
-211 ASPTDGV
+211 
-218 PAADPEEGSRAAADE
+218 ADPLAAS
-233 VEQVD
+233 
-238 GVAQDEPVVHAAA
+238 EPVVGVVTATASVA
-251 DAEEAEGA
+251 DDDEPA
-259 PDEAASDMPAADAGT
+259 PG
-274 GAAPEPDPEPEP
+274 PDPE
-286 SAPSAPDADLT
+286 
-297 GPPAD
+297 
-302 APDVV
+302 
-307 RDEGI
+307 
-312 QADLLP
+312 
-318 GPITEPEEADAGT
+318 
-331 DPDTDTRIHGDTTA
+331 
-345 ESEPVADRAPAAPPV
+345 
-360 AHERDDDAPAARAD
+360 
-374 PAPARTVTVR
+374 PARTVTVR
-384 TDSLTAPRSSRP
+384 TDSLTAPRSTRP

-409 VRGDRAASPELGD
+409 VRGDRAAAPELGD

-433 FDEKVAVDDVA
+433 FDEKVAVDDIA

-480 VTVNGIDVWRDPLT
+480 VTVNGIDVWADPLT

-534 RSADLVAAF
+534 RSADLIAAF

>member
-1 VTDAPDET
+1 MDDVRDLLADAAPETVPVEREGVGTDDDDRPE
-9 TLPDATS
+9 PQDAS
-16 DSGAEPRDHADRAPS
+16 SGASEPGDDEIVEA
-31 VPAEEPTADADRA
+31 TG
-44 EVDAEERTSP
+44 VDAE
-54 AAVPR
+54 
-59 PPRPGQRVPR
+59 
-69 RATAPSPR
+69 
-77 TAPAV
+77 
-82 VVAPT
+82 
-87 PPRLKSTSV
+87 
-96 AAPAARTAGTGA
+96 
-108 EDGGDAPSTT
+108 
-118 SRPPRVRRRTRV
+118 
-130 QRAAGSAE
+130 
-138 ADSGAGPAPDG
+138 ADVE
-149 AADRTTTGPAAG
+149 
-161 SPATPAAAAAV
+161 AAAE
-172 PAAAAATPP
+172 P
-181 DQDALSE
+181 E
-188 LRGMF
+188 
-193 AEADPPP
+193 
-200 AVTEPEDEDQD
+200 TEPESE
-211 ASPTDGV
+211 
-218 PAADPEEGSRAAADE
+218 PETE
-233 VEQVD
+233 V
-238 GVAQDEPVVHAAA
+238 
-251 DAEEAEGA
+251 
-259 PDEAASDMPAADAGT
+259 
-274 GAAPEPDPEPEP
+274 EPEP
-286 SAPSAPDADLT
+286 
-297 GPPAD
+297 
-302 APDVV
+302 
-307 RDEGI
+307 
-312 QADLLP
+312 
-318 GPITEPEEADAGT
+318 
-331 DPDTDTRIHGDTTA
+331 
-345 ESEPVADRAPAAPPV
+345 
-360 AHERDDDAPAARAD
+360 ARA
-374 PAPARTVTVR
+374 VTVR
-384 TDSLTAPRSSRP
+384 TDSLTSPRSTRP
-396 GLAGVAET
+396 GLAGVGET

-409 VRGDRAASPELGD
+409 VRGERAAAPDLGD
-422 DVLVIDGLTKR
+422 DVLVIEGLTKR

-534 RSADLVAAF
+534 RAADLVQAF

-630 GRVLAAGTMDEVRAG
+630 GRVLASGTMDEVRAG

>member
-9 TLPDATS
+9 TSHDATS
-16 DSGAEPRDHADRAPS
+16 DSAMEPRDHADRAPS
-31 VPAEEPTADADRA
+31 AVDEEPTAGPAA
-44 EVDAEERTSP
+44 AEEERATTT
-54 AAVPR
+54 AVPR

-87 PPRLKSTSV
+87 PPRVKAAPV
-96 AAPAARTAGTGA
+96 AAPASRPSGGA
-108 EDGGDAPSTT
+108 ADGDGEAPSATA
-118 SRPPRVRRRTRV
+118 RPPRVRRRTRV

-138 ADSGAGPAPDG
+138 GVPAAEGAVASGASEASEAPVD
-149 AADRTTTGPAAG
+149 AVPAAG
-161 SPATPAAAAAV
+161 SPATSAPGPVAEDDS
-172 PAAAAATPP
+172 AATQP
-181 DQDALSE
+181 DQDGLSE
-188 LRGMF
+188 LGAML
-193 AEADPPP
+193 AESDPQPVVEPARAD
-200 AVTEPEDEDQD
+200 VDDQD
-211 ASPTDGV
+211 GAPTDDGA
-218 PAADPEEGSRAAADE
+218 AADPESGSPASSVE
-233 VEQVD
+233 VEQEVAEVAD
-238 GVAQDEPVVHAAA
+238 GGEAEDAPDADADADADADTDEPVVDADPAAEPEEDTTSALEPTPADPRAAGA
-251 DAEEAEGA
+251 DAVADEEI
-259 PDEAASDMPAADAGT
+259 
-274 GAAPEPDPEPEP
+274 
-286 SAPSAPDADLT
+286 APDA
-297 GPPAD
+297 AQ
-302 APDVV
+302 V
-307 RDEGI
+307 
-312 QADLLP
+312 
-318 GPITEPEEADAGT
+318 PITEADEDAADGEAESDAAGASEQVAGT
-331 DPDTDTRIHGDTTA
+331 
-345 ESEPVADRAPAAPPV
+345 APAAPPV
-360 AHERDDDAPAARAD
+360 PPERDEDASASHADPAAARA
-374 PAPARTVTVR
+374 VTVR

-396 GLAGVAET
+396 GLAGMAET

-409 VRGDRAASPELGD
+409 VRGERAGAPELGE

-480 VTVNGIDVWRDPLT
+480 VTVNGVDVWREPLT

-534 RSADLVAAF
+534 RSADLIAAF

>member
-1 VTDAPDET
+1 
-9 TLPDATS
+9 
-16 DSGAEPRDHADRAPS
+16 
-31 VPAEEPTADADRA
+31 
-44 EVDAEERTSP
+44 
-54 AAVPR
+54 
-59 PPRPGQRVPR
+59 
-69 RATAPSPR
+69 
-77 TAPAV
+77 
-82 VVAPT
+82 
-87 PPRLKSTSV
+87 
-96 AAPAARTAGTGA
+96 
-108 EDGGDAPSTT
+108 
-118 SRPPRVRRRTRV
+118 PRVRRRTRV

-138 ADSGAGPAPDG
+138 PVAATQSAAPSEADE
-149 AADRTTTGPAAG
+149 DRTAETPVVG
-161 SPATPAAAAAV
+161 SPTTSAPVPGTPDDV
-172 PAAAAATPP
+172 AATQP
-181 DQDALSE
+181 DQDGLSE

-193 AEADPPP
+193 ADDDPQPVGAD
-200 AVTEPEDEDQD
+200 AEDQD
-211 ASPTDGV
+211 VAPTDD
-218 PAADPEEGSRAAADE
+218 AATADGSRASSVE
-233 VEQVD
+233 VEQDVS
-238 GVAQDEPVVHAAA
+238 GVA
-251 DAEEAEGA
+251 DAEEG
-259 PDEAASDMPAADAGT
+259 
-274 GAAPEPDPEPEP
+274 
-286 SAPSAPDADLT
+286 APDAD
-297 GPPAD
+297 AD
-302 APDVV
+302 AD
-307 RDEGI
+307 
-312 QADLLP
+312 ADAVP
-318 GPITEPEEADAGT
+318 EADAGQEPEPEQDAT
-331 DPDTDTRIHGDTTA
+331 DAVEPTPADAAGERAVDPVPAPEAEADTDTTVASEQDA
-345 ESEPVADRAPAAPPV
+345 EIAPAAPAIP
-360 AHERDDDAPAARAD
+360 HEGDEDAPALDED
-374 PAPARTVTVR
+374 PAPARSVTVR
-384 TDSLTAPRSSRP
+384 TDSLTAPRSTRP

-409 VRGDRAASPELGD
+409 VRGDRAAAPELGE

-433 FDEKVAVDDVA
+433 FDEKVAVDDIA

-473 LRPDAGT
+473 LRPDAGA
-480 VTVNGIDVWRDPLT
+480 VTVNGIDVWREPLV

-586 DPVSAANVVEIL
+586 DPVSSANVVEIL

>member
-1 VTDAPDET
+1 MTDAPDET
-9 TLPDATS
+9 TSPDAPS
-16 DSGAEPRDHADRAPS
+16 DSATEPRDHADRAPS
-31 VPAEEPTADADRA
+31 AVEEEPTAGPAA
-44 EVDAEERTSP
+44 AEEERATTT
-54 AAVPR
+54 AVPK

-87 PPRLKSTSV
+87 PPRVKATPV
-96 AAPAARTAGTGA
+96 AAPASRPSAGA
-108 EDGGDAPSTT
+108 ADGDGDAPSATA
-118 SRPPRVRRRTRV
+118 RPPRVRRRTRV

-138 ADSGAGPAPDG
+138 GLPAAEG
-149 AADRTTTGPAAG
+149 AAASEASEAPIDADPAAV
-161 SPATPAAAAAV
+161 SPTTSAPGPVAEDDI
-172 PAAAAATPP
+172 AATQP
-181 DQDALSE
+181 DQDDLSE
-188 LRGMF
+188 LGAMF
-193 AEADPPP
+193 AESEPQPTVEPARAD
-200 AVTEPEDEDQD
+200 ADDQD
-211 ASPTDGV
+211 DVPTADGA
-218 PAADPEEGSRAAADE
+218 AADPEVGSPASSIE
-233 VEQVD
+233 VEQDVAEVAD
-238 GVAQDEPVVHAAA
+238 GGEAQD
-251 DAEEAEGA
+251 
-259 PDEAASDMPAADAGT
+259 
-274 GAAPEPDPEPEP
+274 
-286 SAPSAPDADLT
+286 APDAD
-297 GPPAD
+297 AD
-302 APDVV
+302 AD
-307 RDEGI
+307 
-312 QADLLP
+312 
-318 GPITEPEEADAGT
+318 ADA
-331 DPDTDTRIHGDTTA
+331 DTA
-345 ESEPVADRAPAAPPV
+345 EPVAGVDPAAEPEQDAADGEAETDAAVAPEQVAGPVPAAPPV
-360 AHERDDDAPAARAD
+360 PPERQDDASASHAD
-374 PAPARTVTVR
+374 PAAARPVTVR

-396 GLAGVAET
+396 GLAGMAET

-409 VRGDRAASPELGD
+409 VRGDRAAAPELGE

-480 VTVNGIDVWRDPLT
+480 VTVNGVDVWREPLT

-534 RSADLVAAF
+534 RSADLIAAF

>member
-1 VTDAPDET
+1 M
-9 TLPDATS
+9 
-16 DSGAEPRDHADRAPS
+16 
-31 VPAEEPTADADRA
+31 
-44 EVDAEERTSP
+44 
-54 AAVPR
+54 
-59 PPRPGQRVPR
+59 
-69 RATAPSPR
+69 
-77 TAPAV
+77 

-87 PPRLKSTSV
+87 APRVKSPRVTP
-96 AAPAARTAGTGA
+96 PAARPASPGDGDAEATTGA
-108 EDGGDAPSTT
+108 APRS
-118 SRPPRVRRRTRV
+118 PRVRKRTRV
-130 QRAAGSAE
+130 QRPAGATSADAGPEVTAPVEERAVATPSDASSDVAAAASASSERDDAVAELRGLLDAAEQDHAARAARDDARADPLTEPDDAHAGEDLDDASAPAEGNQAGAPVDDAAHSDGALADDDDAVTAASAADSDAAAVTGLPEDGSSALGETQDADPAE
-138 ADSGAGPAPDG
+138 AAASTDVPASPDAQPAGEALPDEP
-149 AADRTTTGPAAG
+149 AADVDADLPGTVEETPTSADADAIGEAPVIDEAAMPDSAPSIHATEGTTDPEAGAPAESVDDTDDADD
-161 SPATPAAAAAV
+161 ADDDDDADADADADADDADADAAAV
-172 PAAAAATPP
+172 PVP
-181 DQDALSE
+181 D
-188 LRGMF
+188 R
-193 AEADPPP
+193 
-200 AVTEPEDEDQD
+200 T
-211 ASPTDGV
+211 
-218 PAADPEEGSRAAADE
+218 
-233 VEQVD
+233 
-238 GVAQDEPVVHAAA
+238 
-251 DAEEAEGA
+251 
-259 PDEAASDMPAADAGT
+259 
-274 GAAPEPDPEPEP
+274 PEP
-286 SAPSAPDADLT
+286 
-297 GPPAD
+297 
-302 APDVV
+302 
-307 RDEGI
+307 
-312 QADLLP
+312 
-318 GPITEPEEADAGT
+318 
-331 DPDTDTRIHGDTTA
+331 TR
-345 ESEPVADRAPAAPPV
+345 S
-360 AHERDDDAPAARAD
+360 
-374 PAPARTVTVR
+374 VTVR
-384 TDSLTAPRSSRP
+384 TDSLTAPRSTRA
-396 GLAGVAET
+396 GLAGVDET

-409 VRGDRAASPELGD
+409 VRGDRAAAPELGD
-422 DVLVIDGLTKR
+422 EVLVIEGLTKR

-480 VTVNGIDVWRDPLT
+480 VTVNGVDVWRDPLT

-523 LRGLDDAEIRS
+523 LRGLDAAEIRD

-568 AMIHSPRML
+568 AMIHSPRVL

-645 RSLEERFVA
+645 RTLEERFVA

>member
-1 VTDAPDET
+1 MTDAPDET

-16 DSGAEPRDHADRAPS
+16 DTGAHPQDGASTGGSTPDDGA
-31 VPAEEPTADADRA
+31 
-44 EVDAEERTSP
+44 VDAAADSP

-87 PPRLKSTSV
+87 PPRVRSTPLV
-96 AAPAARTAGTGA
+96 ATSSRSADAGDAEESGTGSA
-108 EDGGDAPSTT
+108 SPPA
-118 SRPPRVRRRTRV
+118 RAPRVRRRTRV
-130 QRAAGSAE
+130 QRPAGGTDLAAGPAGEEHGASPDAAPEAAADGTAGTADAHADVVAPEPTAESPAPEQDAVDDVRDLLADADAALEADPVEREGVGTADDDSPEPQDASFGASEPGGDEIVEATGVDAE
-138 ADSGAGPAPDG
+138 ADVE
-149 AADRTTTGPAAG
+149 
-161 SPATPAAAAAV
+161 AAA
-172 PAAAAATPP
+172 
-181 DQDALSE
+181 
-188 LRGMF
+188 
-193 AEADPPP
+193 
-200 AVTEPEDEDQD
+200 EPETETE
-211 ASPTDGV
+211 SE
-218 PAADPEEGSRAAADE
+218 PETE
-233 VEQVD
+233 V
-238 GVAQDEPVVHAAA
+238 
-251 DAEEAEGA
+251 
-259 PDEAASDMPAADAGT
+259 
-274 GAAPEPDPEPEP
+274 EPEP
-286 SAPSAPDADLT
+286 
-297 GPPAD
+297 
-302 APDVV
+302 
-307 RDEGI
+307 
-312 QADLLP
+312 
-318 GPITEPEEADAGT
+318 
-331 DPDTDTRIHGDTTA
+331 
-345 ESEPVADRAPAAPPV
+345 
-360 AHERDDDAPAARAD
+360 ARA
-374 PAPARTVTVR
+374 VTVR
-384 TDSLTAPRSSRP
+384 TDSLTSPRSTRP
-396 GLAGVAET
+396 GLAGVGET

-409 VRGDRAASPELGD
+409 VRGERAAAPDLGD
-422 DVLVIDGLTKR
+422 DVLVIEGLTKR

-534 RSADLVAAF
+534 RAADLVQAF

-630 GRVLAAGTMDEVRAG
+630 GRVLASGTMDEVRAG